1 MQSISR
7 ISSLLETAPPAPP
20 QPCKFALPLLA
31 VLAPCP
37 AVCRGLAARCPPRPR
52 LGFTLP
58 AAMHPSNFAHWSL
71 STARDLTLEAARDAS
86 NARKPPA
93 RPLPSAQLKKLL
105 DSRAERDV
113 LEGLR
118 RVVTMSYRQP
128 PSQTL
133 PFFSHVIKNV
143 ASPSLPVKKLV
154 YIYLLQHAEHEPD
167 TALLS
172 INTIQKSLTDQN
184 PQLRALALRVMSGI
198 RVPVISQIVS
208 LAIKRGAADMS
219 PHVRRAAALAIPKC
233 YRLDPATEPQL
244 LEYLSTLLADKQ
256 YLVTG
261 AAVAAFLD
269 ICPARLDLIHPH
281 YRALVR
287 KLPDMDEWAQLATLQ
302 LMMVYSR
309 KCFPRRTR
317 KVKRAVPAV
326 TTTSKP
332 AKSTKGFYESESD
345 DETEEDDDQDFE
357 HVVVLDPDLELLL
370 KSCLSLLQ
378 SRNAAVVIA
387 VARTYLYLGTPDYV
401 VLAVGPLVSLLRSAG
416 DIQHVALY
424 NIVQVCL
431 THPEPFV
438 RYYTHFLV
446 RSTDAPHVWRLKLE
460 LLTLIFP
467 HAQPRLQSLI
477 LAELSHFSHSGSLD
491 PALVKESVRAI
502 GRCSQ
507 SPATSPQTSARCLRL
522 LLKHIGSADVHLVA
536 ESLEVIRHLI
546 QRNPDAHRT
555 TVVRLAKHLDAAT
568 SPQARASIIWLV
580 GEFAGLD
587 PDNNIAADVL
597 RILAK
602 GFAEEAEPAKL
613 QIMLLAAKVYIH
625 HLHAN
630 PPPSPVKQEETLES
644 TTTLLD
650 MPEEEGGFRDE
661 HLENPTPI
669 EPQHKESPHQIEALY
684 NYILALT
691 RYDTSY
697 DLRDRARVYRSLL
710 SLPSSTQLA
719 SLLLLAPKPVPHI
732 PSPSETR
739 KNYVLGSA
747 SLVIGDEGGVG
758 GLRGY
763 EDLPPWVR
771 EGKEPDPSLRDE
783 TSSSNYVSAYE
794 VAKNMSASERL
805 DAAAQVDN
813 ERQRMPETIA
823 SYRSNG
829 VGAAEKPA
837 QKEKTLDDWLAESSG
852 SEETDDDDEED
863 DDEGESEEESEYE
876 TESES
881 GDENDRLVK

>member
-1 MQSISR
+1 
-7 ISSLLETAPPAPP
+7 
-20 QPCKFALPLLA
+20 
-31 VLAPCP
+31 
-37 AVCRGLAARCPPRPR
+37 
-52 LGFTLP
+52 
-58 AAMHPSNFAHWSL
+58 
-71 STARDLTLEAARDAS
+71 
-86 NARKPPA
+86 
-93 RPLPSAQLKKLL
+93 
-105 DSRAERDV
+105 
-113 LEGLR
+113 
-118 RVVTMSYRQP
+118 MSYRQP

-143 ASPSLPVKKLV
+143 ASPSLAVKKLV

-208 LAIKRGAADMS
+208 LGIKRGAGDMS

-233 YRLDPATEPQL
+233 YRLDPNTEPQL
-244 LEYLSTLLADKQ
+244 LEYLSTLLGDKQ
-256 YLVTG
+256 YFVAG
-261 AAVAAFLD
+261 AAVAAFLEM
-269 ICPARLDLIHPH
+269 CPDRLDLIHPH
-281 YRALVR
+281 YRSLVR
-287 KLPDMDEWAQLATLQ
+287 KLADMDEWGQLATLK
-302 LMMVYSR
+302 LMMVYAR

-317 KVKRAVPAV
+317 KIKKASANENVKSA
-326 TTTSKP
+326 KP
-332 AKSTKGFYESESD
+332 TKGFYDSESEN
-345 DETEEDDDQDFE
+345 EEEEENEQDYE
-357 HVVVLDPDLELLL
+357 EVAVLDPDLELLL
-370 KSCLSLLQ
+370 KNCLSLLQ

-387 VARTYLYLGTPDYV
+387 VARAYLYLGTPDYLS
-401 VLAVGPLVSLLRSAG
+401 LAIGPLVSLLRSAG
-416 DIQHVALY
+416 DIQHIALY

-438 RYYTHFLV
+438 KYYTHFLV
-446 RSTDAPHVWRLKLE
+446 RSTDAPQIWRLKLE

-491 PALVKESVRAI
+491 AALVKESVRAI

-507 SPATSPQTSARCLRL
+507 SPVTSPQTSARCLRL
-522 LLKHIGSADVHLVA
+522 LLKHIGSADAHLVA

-587 PDNNIAADVL
+587 SENNIAADVL

-602 GFAEEAEPAKL
+602 GFADEAEPAKL

-630 PPPSPVKQEETLES
+630 PPPSPMKQEEGPES
-644 TTTLLD
+644 STSLLGSFQ
-650 MPEEEGGFRDE
+650 EEDGGFRDT
-661 HLENPTPI
+661 HLENPPLA
-669 EPQHKESPHQIEALY
+669 EPEQKESPHQIEALY

-697 DLRDRARVYRSLL
+697 DLRDRARVYKSLL

-719 SLLLLAPKPVPHI
+719 SLLLLAPKPVPHT

-739 KNYVLGSA
+739 KSYTLGSA

-763 EDLPPWVR
+763 EDLPPFVK

-783 TSSSNYVSAYE
+783 VAKETYVSTYE
-794 VAKNMSASERL
+794 IAKNMSASDRL
-805 DAAAQVDN
+805 DAAAQVDSG
-813 ERQRMPETIA
+813 RVRMPETIA
-823 SYRSNG
+823 SYRGPNG
-829 VGAAEKPA
+829 VGSAAEKPA
-837 QKEKTLDDWLAESSG
+837 QKEKTLDDWLAEDSE
-852 SEETDDDDEED
+852 SEETDDDED
-863 DDEGESEEESEYE
+863 DDEEDEESEEESEYE

>member
-1 MQSISR
+1 
-7 ISSLLETAPPAPP
+7 
-20 QPCKFALPLLA
+20 
-31 VLAPCP
+31 
-37 AVCRGLAARCPPRPR
+37 
-52 LGFTLP
+52 
-58 AAMHPSNFAHWSL
+58 
-71 STARDLTLEAARDAS
+71 
-86 NARKPPA
+86 
-93 RPLPSAQLKKLL
+93 
-105 DSRAERDV
+105 
-113 LEGLR
+113 
-118 RVVTMSYRQP
+118 MSYRQP

-208 LAIKRGAADMS
+208 LGIKRGAGDMS
-219 PHVRRAAALAIPKC
+219 PYVRRAAALAIPKC
-233 YRLDPATEPQL
+233 YRLDPNTEPQL
-244 LEYLSTLLADKQ
+244 LEYLSTLLGDKQ
-256 YLVTG
+256 YFVTG
-261 AAVAAFLD
+261 AAVAALLE
-269 ICPARLDLIHPH
+269 ICPDRLDLIHPH
-281 YRALVR
+281 YRSLVR
-287 KLPDMDEWAQLATLQ
+287 KLADMDEWGQLATLQ

-309 KCFPRRTR
+309 KCFPRRIR
-317 KVKRAVPAV
+317 KVKKASTRSNPN
-326 TTTSKP
+326 TKP
-332 AKSTKGFYESESD
+332 TKPTKGFYDSESEA
-345 DETEEDDDQDFE
+345 EEEEEEEEEEEKEQDFDQ
-357 HVVVLDPDLELLL
+357 VVVLDPDLELLL
-370 KSCLSLLQ
+370 KNCLSLLQ

-387 VARTYLYLGTPDYV
+387 VARAYLYLGTPEYIT
-401 VLAVGPLVSLLRSAG
+401 LAIGPLVSLLRSAG
-416 DIQHVALY
+416 DIQHIALY

-438 RYYTHFLV
+438 KYYTHFLV
-446 RSTDAPHVWRLKLE
+446 RSTDAPHIWRLKLE

-467 HAQPRLQSLI
+467 HAQARLQSLI

-522 LLKHIGSADVHLVA
+522 LLKHIGSADPHLVA

-587 PDNNIAADVL
+587 PENNIAADVL

-602 GFAEEAEPAKL
+602 GFADEAEPAKL
-613 QIMLLAAKVYIH
+613 QVMLLAAKVYIH

-630 PPPSPVKQEETLES
+630 PPPSPTKHVEATEPNTS
-644 TTTLLD
+644 LLD
-650 MPEEEGGFRDE
+650 MPQEEEGGFRDA
-661 HLENPTPI
+661 HLENPVPI
-669 EPQHKESPHQIEALY
+669 EPERKEPPHQIESIY
-684 NYILALT
+684 NHILALT

-697 DLRDRARVYRSLL
+697 DLRDRARVYKSLL
-710 SLPSSTQLA
+710 SSPSSTQLA
-719 SLLLLAPKPVPHI
+719 SLLLLAPKPVPHA

-763 EDLPPWVR
+763 DDLPPWVK

-783 TSSSNYVSAYE
+783 VSASTYVSAYE
-794 VAKNMSASERL
+794 VVKNMSASERL

-823 SYRSNG
+823 SYRANG
-829 VGAAEKPA
+829 IGNAEKPA
-837 QKEKTLDDWLAESSG
+837 LKEKTLDDWLAEDSG
-852 SEETDDDDEED
+852 SGETETDEDDDEE
-863 DDEGESEEESEYE
+863 EESEEESEYE

>member
-1 MQSISR
+1 
-7 ISSLLETAPPAPP
+7 
-20 QPCKFALPLLA
+20 
-31 VLAPCP
+31 
-37 AVCRGLAARCPPRPR
+37 
-52 LGFTLP
+52 
-58 AAMHPSNFAHWSL
+58 MHPSNFAHWSL

-86 NARKPPA
+86 NNARKAPT

-105 DSRAERDV
+105 DSRSERDV

-143 ASPSLPVKKLV
+143 ASPSLAVKKLV

-208 LAIKRGAADMS
+208 LGIKRGAGDMS
-219 PHVRRAAALAIPKC
+219 PYVRRAAALAIPKC
-233 YRLDPATEPQL
+233 YRLDPNTEPQL
-244 LEYLSTLLADKQ
+244 LEYLSTLLGDKQ
-256 YLVTG
+256 YFVTG
-261 AAVAAFLD
+261 AAVAAFLE
-269 ICPARLDLIHPH
+269 ICPDRLDLIHPH
-281 YRALVR
+281 YRSLVR
-287 KLPDMDEWAQLATLQ
+287 KLADMDEWGQLATLQ

-317 KVKRAVPAV
+317 KVKKPTAKSNTNAR
-326 TTTSKP
+326 P
-332 AKSTKGFYESESD
+332 AKPTKGFYDSESE
-345 DETEEDDDQDFE
+345 EEDEQEDEQDFE
-357 HVVVLDPDLELLL
+357 EVAVLDPDLELLL
-370 KSCLSLLQ
+370 KNCLSLLQ

-387 VARTYLYLGTPDYV
+387 VARVYLYLGTPDYV
-401 VLAVGPLVSLLRSAG
+401 ALAIGPLVSLLRSAG
-416 DIQHVALY
+416 DIQHIALY
-424 NIVQVCL
+424 NVVQVCL

-438 RYYTHFLV
+438 KYYTHFLV
-446 RSTDAPHVWRLKLE
+446 RSTDAPHIWRLKLE

-522 LLKHIGSADVHLVA
+522 LLKHIGSADAHLVA

-587 PDNNIAADVL
+587 PENNIAADVL

-602 GFAEEAEPAKL
+602 GFADEAKPAKL

-630 PPPSPVKQEETLES
+630 PPPSPTQAADAPEQS
-644 TTTLLD
+644 ATLLD
-650 MPEEEGGFRDE
+650 MPDEEGGFRDPA
-661 HLENPTPI
+661 LEQPPPL
-669 EPQHKESPHQIEALY
+669 EPEQKQEIHQIEALY

-691 RYDTSY
+691 RYDVSY
-697 DLRDRARVYRSLL
+697 DLRDRARVYKSLL
-710 SLPSSTQLA
+710 STPSSTQLA

-739 KNYVLGSA
+739 KSYVLGSA

-763 EDLPPWVR
+763 EDLPPWVK
-771 EGKEPDPSLRDE
+771 EGKEPDASLRDE
-783 TSSSNYVSAYE
+783 VKETAYVSAYE

-813 ERQRMPETIA
+813 ERARMPETIA
-823 SYRSNG
+823 SYRANG
-829 VGAAEKPA
+829 TEATKAP

-852 SEETDDDDEED
+852 SDETDDDEEEEEDEE
-863 DDEGESEEESEYE
+863 ESEEESEYE

-881 GDENDRLVK
+881 EDENDRLVK

>member
-1 MQSISR
+1 
-7 ISSLLETAPPAPP
+7 
-20 QPCKFALPLLA
+20 
-31 VLAPCP
+31 
-37 AVCRGLAARCPPRPR
+37 
-52 LGFTLP
+52 
-58 AAMHPSNFAHWSL
+58 MHPSNFAHWSL

-86 NARKPPA
+86 NARKAPT

-105 DSRAERDV
+105 DSRSERDV

-143 ASPSLPVKKLV
+143 ASPSLAVKKLV

-208 LAIKRGAADMS
+208 LGIKRGAGDMS
-219 PHVRRAAALAIPKC
+219 PYVRRAAALAIPKC
-233 YRLDPATEPQL
+233 YRLDPNTEPQL
-244 LEYLSTLLADKQ
+244 LEYLSTLLGDKQ
-256 YLVTG
+256 YFATG
-261 AAVAAFLD
+261 AAVAAFLE
-269 ICPARLDLIHPH
+269 ICPDRLDLIHPH
-281 YRALVR
+281 YRSLVR
-287 KLPDMDEWAQLATLQ
+287 KLADMDEWGQLATLQ
-302 LMMVYSR
+302 LMMMYSR

-317 KVKRAVPAV
+317 KVKKPVAKSRTNA
-326 TTTSKP
+326 KP
-332 AKSTKGFYESESD
+332 AKPTKGFYDSDSE
-345 DETEEDDDQDFE
+345 EEEEEEDEQDFE
-357 HVVVLDPDLELLL
+357 DVAVLDPDLELLL
-370 KSCLSLLQ
+370 KNCLSLLQ

-387 VARTYLYLGTPDYV
+387 VARAYLYLGTPDYV
-401 VLAVGPLVSLLRSAG
+401 ALAIGPLVSLLRSAG
-416 DIQHVALY
+416 DIQHIALY
-424 NIVQVCL
+424 NVVQVCL

-446 RSTDAPHVWRLKLE
+446 RSTDPPHIWRLKLE

-522 LLKHIGSADVHLVA
+522 LLKHIGSADAHLVA

-587 PDNNIAADVL
+587 PENNIAADVL

-602 GFAEEAEPAKL
+602 GFADEAEPAKL
-613 QIMLLAAKVYIH
+613 QIMLLAAKCYIH

-630 PPPSPVKQEETLES
+630 PPPSPTNPADANEHK
-644 TTTLLD
+644 TTLLD
-650 MPEEEGGFRDE
+650 MPDEEGGFRDAA
-661 HLENPTPI
+661 LEAPPPL
-669 EPQHKESPHQIEALY
+669 EAEQKQAPHQIEALY

-691 RYDTSY
+691 RYDVSY
-697 DLRDRARVYRSLL
+697 DLRDRARVYRALL
-710 SLPSSTQLA
+710 SSPHSTQLA

-739 KNYVLGSA
+739 ASYVLGSA

-763 EDLPPWVR
+763 EELPPWVK
-771 EGKEPDPSLRDE
+771 EGKEPAASLRDE
-783 TSSSNYVSAYE
+783 VETGAYVSAYE
-794 VAKNMSASERL
+794 LAKNMSASERL
-805 DAAAQVDN
+805 DAAAAVDS
-813 ERQRMPETIA
+813 ERARMPETIA
-823 SYRSNG
+823 SYRANG
-829 VGAAEKPA
+829 VEASKAPP
-837 QKEKTLDDWLAESSG
+837 KEKTLDDWLAESSG
-852 SEETDDDDEED
+852 SEETDDDEDEE
-863 DDEGESEEESEYE
+863 EESEEESEYE

-881 GDENDRLVK
+881 EDENDRLVK

>member
-1 MQSISR
+1 
-7 ISSLLETAPPAPP
+7 
-20 QPCKFALPLLA
+20 
-31 VLAPCP
+31 
-37 AVCRGLAARCPPRPR
+37 
-52 LGFTLP
+52 
-58 AAMHPSNFAHWSL
+58 
-71 STARDLTLEAARDAS
+71 
-86 NARKPPA
+86 
-93 RPLPSAQLKKLL
+93 
-105 DSRAERDV
+105 
-113 LEGLR
+113 
-118 RVVTMSYRQP
+118 MSYRQP

-143 ASPSLPVKKLV
+143 ASPSLAVKKLV

-208 LAIKRGAADMS
+208 LGIKRGAADMS
-219 PHVRRAAALAIPKC
+219 PYVRRAAALAIPKC
-233 YRLDPATEPQL
+233 YRLDPNTEPQL
-244 LEYLSTLLADKQ
+244 LECLSTLLGDKQ
-256 YLVTG
+256 HSVTG
-261 AAVAAFLD
+261 AAVAAFLE
-269 ICPARLDLIHPH
+269 ICPDRLDLIHPH
-281 YRALVR
+281 YRSLVR
-287 KLPDMDEWAQLATLQ
+287 KLADMDEWGQLATLQ
-302 LMMVYSR
+302 LMMVYAR

-317 KVKRAVPAV
+317 KVKKASANMNKNARS
-326 TTTSKP
+326 TKP
-332 AKSTKGFYESESD
+332 TKGFYESESE
-345 DETEEDDDQDFE
+345 DEEEEEDEQDFE
-357 HVVVLDPDLELLL
+357 EVAVLDPDLELLL
-370 KSCLSLLQ
+370 KNCLSLLQ
-378 SRNAAVVIA
+378 SRNSAVVIA

-401 VLAVGPLVSLLRSAG
+401 SLAIGPLVSLMRSAG
-416 DIQHVALY
+416 DIQHIALY

-438 RYYTHFLV
+438 KYYTHFLV
-446 RSTDAPHVWRLKLE
+446 RSTDAPHIWRLKLE

-467 HAQPRLQSLI
+467 HAQLRLQSLI

-491 PALVKESVRAI
+491 SALVKESVRAI

-568 SPQARASIIWLV
+568 SPQARANIIWLV

-587 PDNNIAADVL
+587 SDNNIAADVL

-602 GFAEEAEPAKL
+602 GFADEAEPAKL

-630 PPPSPVKQEETLES
+630 PPPSPTKQEEASPEPS
-644 TTTLLD
+644 ASLLD
-650 MPEEEGGFRDE
+650 MPEEEGGFRDA
-661 HLENPTPI
+661 HLENPPPL
-669 EPQHKESPHQIEALY
+669 EPEQKDSPHQIEALY

-697 DLRDRARVYRSLL
+697 DLRDRARVYKSLL
-710 SLPSSTQLA
+710 SSPSSTQLA

-763 EDLPPWVR
+763 QDLPSWVKD
-771 EGKEPDPSLRDE
+771 GKEPDPALRDDVAKDA
-783 TSSSNYVSAYE
+783 YVSAYE
-794 VAKNMSASERL
+794 VAKNMSAGERL
-805 DAAAQVDN
+805 DAAAQVDSG
-813 ERQRMPETIA
+813 RQRMPETIA
-823 SYRSNG
+823 SYRANG
-829 VGAAEKPA
+829 VGSAAEKPPL
-837 QKEKTLDDWLAESSG
+837 KEKTLDDWLAEDSG
-852 SEETDDDDEED
+852 SEETDDDEEED
-863 DDEGESEEESEYE
+863 DDDEDDSEEDSEEESEYE
-876 TESES
+876 TDSES
-881 GDENDRLVK
+881 GDENARLVK

>member
-1 MQSISR
+1 MESISR
-7 ISSLLETAPPAPP
+7 ISSLLE
-20 QPCKFALPLLA
+20 
-31 VLAPCP
+31 
-37 AVCRGLAARCPPRPR
+37 
-52 LGFTLP
+52 
-58 AAMHPSNFAHWSL
+58 
-71 STARDLTLEAARDAS
+71 TARDLTLEAARDAS
-86 NARKPPA
+86 SARKAPV
-93 RPLPSAQLKKLL
+93 RMLPSGQLKKLL
-105 DSRAERDV
+105 DSRSERDV

-208 LAIKRGAADMS
+208 LGIKRGAGDMS
-219 PHVRRAAALAIPKC
+219 PYVRRAAALAIPKC
-233 YRLDPATEPQL
+233 YRLDPNTEPQL
-244 LEYLSTLLADKQ
+244 LEYLSTLLGDTQ
-256 YLVTG
+256 YFVTG
-261 AAVAAFLD
+261 AAVAAFLE
-269 ICPARLDLIHPH
+269 ICPDRLDLIHPH

-287 KLPDMDEWAQLATLQ
+287 KLADMDEWGQLATLQ
-302 LMMVYSR
+302 LMMVYAR
-309 KCFPRRTR
+309 KCFPRRTK
-317 KVKRAVPAV
+317 KVKKASANTRTNA
-326 TTTSKP
+326 KP
-332 AKSTKGFYESESD
+332 TKPTKGFYDSESED
-345 DETEEDDDQDFE
+345 DGEEEDEQDFE
-357 HVVVLDPDLELLL
+357 EVAVLDPDLELLL
-370 KSCLSLLQ
+370 KNCLSLLQ
-378 SRNAAVVIA
+378 SRNAAVVVA

-401 VLAVGPLVSLLRSAG
+401 ALAVGPLVSLLRSAG
-416 DIQHVALY
+416 DIQHIALY

-446 RSTDAPHVWRLKLE
+446 GSTDAPHIWRLKLE

-477 LAELSHFSHSGSLD
+477 LVELSHFSHSGSLD

-522 LLKHIGSADVHLVA
+522 LLKHIGSADAHLVA

-587 PDNNIAADVL
+587 PENNIAADVL

-602 GFAEEAEPAKL
+602 GFADEAEPAKL

-630 PPPSPVKQEETLES
+630 PPPSPTKQEAAPES
-644 TTTLLD
+644 SASLLD
-650 MPEEEGGFRDE
+650 NYQEEDGGFRDA
-661 HLENPTPI
+661 HLENPLPL
-669 EPQHKESPHQIEALY
+669 EPEQKESPHQIEALY

-697 DLRDRARVYRSLL
+697 DLRDRARVYKSLL
-710 SLPSSTQLA
+710 SSPSSTQLA
-719 SLLLLAPKPVPHI
+719 SLLLLAPKPVPHT

-763 EDLPPWVR
+763 EDLPPWVKA
-771 EGKEPDPSLRDE
+771 GKEPDASLRDQVTKE
-783 TSSSNYVSAYE
+783 AYVSAYE

-805 DAAAQVDN
+805 DAAAQVDSG
-813 ERQRMPETIA
+813 RVRMPETIA
-823 SYRSNG
+823 SYRSPNG
-829 VGAAEKPA
+829 VEKPA

-852 SEETDDDDEED
+852 SEETDDNDDDDDDDEED
-863 DDEGESEEESEYE
+863 DGEDEEEEEESEEESEYE

-881 GDENDRLVK
+881 GDENARLVK

>member
-1 MQSISR
+1 MESISR
-7 ISSLLETAPPAPP
+7 ISSLLE
-20 QPCKFALPLLA
+20 
-31 VLAPCP
+31 
-37 AVCRGLAARCPPRPR
+37 
-52 LGFTLP
+52 
-58 AAMHPSNFAHWSL
+58 
-71 STARDLTLEAARDAS
+71 TARDLTLEAARDAS
-86 NARKPPA
+86 NARKTPA

-105 DSRAERDV
+105 DSRSERDV

-143 ASPSLPVKKLV
+143 ASPSLPVKKIV

-184 PQLRALALRVMSGI
+184 PQIRALALRVMSGI

-208 LAIKRGAADMS
+208 LGIKRGAGDMS
-219 PHVRRAAALAIPKC
+219 PYVRRAAALAIPKC
-233 YRLDPATEPQL
+233 YRLDPNTEPQL
-244 LEYLSTLLADKQ
+244 LEYLSTLLGDKQ
-256 YLVTG
+256 YFVTG
-261 AAVAAFLD
+261 AAVAAFLEL
-269 ICPARLDLIHPH
+269 CPDRLDLIHPH
-281 YRALVR
+281 YRSLVR
-287 KLPDMDEWAQLATLQ
+287 KLADMDEWGQLATLQ

-309 KCFPRRTR
+309 KCFPRRTK
-317 KVKRAVPAV
+317 KVKKVSAGVS
-326 TTTSKP
+326 TNSKP
-332 AKSTKGFYESESD
+332 AKPTKGFYDSESE
-345 DETEEDDDQDFE
+345 EEEEEDEDEQDFDE
-357 HVVVLDPDLELLL
+357 IAVLDPDLELLL
-370 KSCLSLLQ
+370 KNCLSLLQ

-387 VARTYLYLGTPDYV
+387 VARAYLYLGTPEYIS
-401 VLAVGPLVSLLRSAG
+401 LAIGPLVSLLRSAG
-416 DIQHVALY
+416 DIQHIALY

-438 RYYTHFLV
+438 KYYTHFLV
-446 RSTDAPHVWRLKLE
+446 RSTDAPHIWRLKLE

-491 PALVKESVRAI
+491 AALVKESVRAI

-507 SPATSPQTSARCLRL
+507 SPATSPQTSARCLKL
-522 LLKHIGSADVHLVA
+522 LLKHIGSADAHLVA

-587 PDNNIAADVL
+587 PENNIAADVL

-602 GFAEEAEPAKL
+602 GFADEAEPAKL

-630 PPPSPVKQEETLES
+630 PPPSPKEPAEPLEPS
-644 TTTLLD
+644 TSLLE
-650 MPEEEGGFRDE
+650 MPEEEGGFRDA
-661 HLENPTPI
+661 HLENPPPL
-669 EPQHKESPHQIEALY
+669 EPDQKESPHQIEALY
-684 NYILALT
+684 TYILSLT

-697 DLRDRARVYRSLL
+697 DLRDRARVYKALL
-710 SLPSSTQLA
+710 SSPSSTQLA

-763 EDLPPWVR
+763 EDLPAWVK
-771 EGKEPDPSLRDE
+771 EGREPDPALRDE
-783 TSSSNYVSAYE
+783 VAESSYVSAYE

-805 DAAAQVDN
+805 DAAAQVDSG
-813 ERQRMPETIA
+813 RQRMPETIA
-823 SYRSNG
+823 SYRANANG
-829 VGAAEKPA
+829 IGGGGGGGGEKAP

-852 SEETDDDDEED
+852 SEETDDEEED
-863 DDEGESEEESEYE
+863 DDEESEEESEYE

-881 GDENDRLVK
+881 EDENDRLVK